1 MQQVFS
7 PVGGKRGRGGGVGI
21 FLAKVERKERAW
33 EEGEEELHPRYP
45 SFFPIIRQAVIG
57 GDDVPLHLR
66 ARRMEDR
73 VHGGGLEGQYEQPR
87 PQQSQFVRGPARG
100 GPRGRRGK
108 KT

>member
-1 MQQVFS
+1 MQQVFA
-7 PVGGKRGRGGGVGI
+7 PVGGKGGGGGGVGI

-57 GDDVPLHLR
+57 GDDEPLHLR
-66 ARRMEDR
+66 ARMEDR
-73 VHGGGLEGQYEQPR
+73 VHGGGGLEGQYEQ